1 MLQKVRFTEHVRPRV
16 CYSTDVRTG
25 DNLYPC
31 STFVPMAS
39 RFSVKNP
46 ATGKTW
52 KLQELHDEL
61 VRVQAELEILEKIQD
76 EKVLTM
82 DDYGQDFVRRCE
94 IHGQEFNLFLED
106 LQIAIEF
113 LQTNFKKVRQVE
125 LPSFIK

>member
-1 MLQKVRFTEHVRPRV
+1 MLQKVRFTERLIRV
-16 CYSTDVRTG
+16 MYYSTFVRAG

-31 STFVPMAS
+31 STFVPMAT

-61 VRVQAELEILEKIQD
+61 LRVQGELEILEKIQD
-76 EKVLTM
+76 EKILTI
-82 DDYGQDFVRRCE
+82 DDYGSDFVRRCE

-125 LPSFIK
+125 LPSFLK

>member
-1 MLQKVRFTEHVRPRV
+1 MLQKVRFTVQLSARV
-16 CYSTDVRTG
+16 CYSTYVRTG
-25 DNLYPC
+25 DHLYPC
-31 STFVPMAS
+31 STFVPMAT

-125 LPSFIK
+125 LPSFLK

>member
-1 MLQKVRFTEHVRPRV
+1 
-16 CYSTDVRTG
+16 
-25 DNLYPC
+25 
-31 STFVPMAS
+31 MAS

>member
-1 MLQKVRFTEHVRPRV
+1 MLQKVRFTEQLFRV
-16 CYSTDVRTG
+16 MYYSTDVRAG
-25 DNLYPC
+25 DQIYPC
-31 STFVPMAS
+31 STFVPMAT

-61 VRVQAELEILEKIQD
+61 TRVKSELEILEKIQD
-76 EKVLTM
+76 EKILTI
-82 DDYGQDFVRRCE
+82 DDYGSDFVRRCE

-125 LPSFIK
+125 LPNFIK